1 MKAIEVKQVGGPEV
15 LEYTDR
21 AKPSPAA
28 GQVLVHVAAIGLNFI
43 EAYFRKGQYKA
54 VLPFVPGSELSGKVV
69 ALGEGVTGFAVGD
82 KVATVAALG
91 SYAEYAL
98 VPAAALIKIPGGLDL
113 KQAAAALLQGM
124 TAHYLVNSTYVL
136 KAGDTALIHAGAGGV
151 GLLLTQLAKQKGA
164 RVIATVSTEA
174 KAALSQEAGADA
186 VILYT
191 QKDFAV
197 EAKKFTEGKGVEVVY
212 DSVGKDTF
220 DGSLSLL
227 KPRGMM
233 VLFGGSSGAVAPF
246 DPIRLSV
253 GGSLYITR
261 PTLGHYTAT
270 RAELEWRAGEILD
283 AVANGSLKLR
293 IGAEYALKDAARA
306 HLDLEGRKTTGKVL
320 LIP

>member
-1 MKAIEVKQVGGPEV
+1 
-15 LEYTDR
+15 
-21 AKPSPAA
+21 
-28 GQVLVHVAAIGLNFI
+28 VLVHVAAIGLNFI